1 MNDLDRTRDGAL
13 QTLLELLQEQAATVD
28 EDAEGMPDESL
39 LRDIFDKA
47 WHFQF
52 EEDRRQS
59 RREIRELVQD
69 AVLATQ
75 LGEDQ

>member
-1 MNDLDRTRDGAL
+1 MENLDRTKDGAL
-13 QTLLELLQEQAATVD
+13 QTLLELLREQAAAVA
-28 EDAEGMPDESL
+28 EDADGLPSESL

-52 EEDRRQS
+52 EEDRHQS

-75 LGEDQ
+75 LGDDG

>member
-1 MNDLDRTRDGAL
+1 MEDLDRTKEGAL
-13 QTLLELLQEQAATVD
+13 QTLMELLQEQAAV
-28 EDAEGMPDESL
+28 AEAAEAMPSETL
-39 LRDIFDKA
+39 LRDVFDKA

-69 AVLATQ
+69 FVLDTQ
-75 LGEDQ
+75 LGEDE